1 MINSIFSIFSA
12 VLLILVVH
20 YSLAFWSIFSRS
32 TVFNVNFSFGVF
44 KFCHI
49 LKILR
54 NVKKS
59 IWISLFWSTIYF
71 FHILSSISF
80 KYMLSKFSFQYDT
93 LKRYL
98 IGNNWLNWMKTLIV
112 NWTNWVNFAV
122 LDLILIAL
130 LHSLPEIIV
139 GAHLVESRNCSVKC
153 KNFFRTIKKVVAW
166 FLKSMINV

>member
-1 MINSIFSIFSA
+1 MINSIFSSA
-12 VLLILVVH
+12 VLLVLVVH
-20 YSLAFWSIFSRS
+20 YSLAFWSTFSRS

-98 IGNNWLNWMKTLIV
+98 IGKNWLNWMNWLIV

-122 LDLILIAL
+122 LDLILIAFVAGNNCRCPSRRVL
-130 LHSLPEIIV
+130 KLFGEMQKFLQNHQKSR
-139 GAHLVESRNCSVKC
+139 GLVP
-153 KNFFRTIKKVVAW
+153 KVYD
-166 FLKSMINV
+166 